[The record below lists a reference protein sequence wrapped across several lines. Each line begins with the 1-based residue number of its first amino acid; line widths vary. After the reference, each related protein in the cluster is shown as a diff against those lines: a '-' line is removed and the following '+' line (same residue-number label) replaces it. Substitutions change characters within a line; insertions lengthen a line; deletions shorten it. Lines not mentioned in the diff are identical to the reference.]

1 MSFKGY
7 VRKDGSVGIR
17 NYIGVISIVGC
28 ANDLAYAIASES
40 ESCVPFLHGQGCCQT
55 KPDLDRVTKV
65 LISLGRNP
73 NLAAV
78 VLVGLGC
85 ESINIDE
92 VWHGITESGKPVYKI
107 YARDYGGV
115 KNAIAEGRK
124 IVSRL
129 ELEVKCEEK
138 TVCSDDKLIIGIK
151 CGASDTTSGIIANPV
166 AGKLCDAVI
175 DKGGTCVFGEVT
187 EFIGAEHILA
197 QRAIDYNVEKK
208 IYDFVKRME
217 ERAIAVGYDMR
228 GGQPAGGNIRGGLT
242 TIEEKSLGAISKG
255 GSRKIN
261 DLFEYGE
268 RVTDKGKGLYI
279 IDSPGRE
286 PEMLTGLAAAGC
298 QLIVFTTG
306 LGTPHSFPFVPTI
319 KITANS
325 QTNQNLNDYID
336 LFLDID
342 STGENDDLEEMQ
354 KQLFEEVMRVANGE
368 TTKGEILKYG
378 KFTNNIYVLGPIL

>member
-1 MSFKGY
+1 
-7 VRKDGSVGIR
+7 
-17 NYIGVISIVGC
+17 
-28 ANDLAYAIASES
+28 
-40 ESCVPFLHGQGCCQT
+40 
-55 KPDLDRVTKV
+55 
-65 LISLGRNP
+65 
-73 NLAAV
+73 
-78 VLVGLGC
+78 
-85 ESINIDE
+85 
-92 VWHGITESGKPVYKI
+92 
-107 YARDYGGV
+107 
-115 KNAIAEGRK
+115 
-124 IVSRL
+124 
-129 ELEVKCEEK
+129 
-138 TVCSDDKLIIGIK
+138 
-151 CGASDTTSGIIANPV
+151 
-166 AGKLCDAVI
+166 
-175 DKGGTCVFGEVT
+175 
-187 EFIGAEHILA
+187 
-197 QRAIDYNVEKK
+197 
-208 IYDFVKRME
+208 
-217 ERAIAVGYDMR
+217 MR

-306 LGTPHSFPFVPTI
+306 LGTPHCFPFVPVI

-368 TTKGEILKYG
+368 TTKSEILKYG

>member
-28 ANDLAYAIASES
+28 ANDLAYAITSES

-55 KPDLDRVTKV
+55 KPDLDRVEKT
-65 LISLGRNP
+65 LINLGRNP

-78 VLVGLGC
+78 ILVGLGC
-85 ESINIDE
+85 ESIDISE
-92 VWHGITESGKPVYKI
+92 VQAGISESGKPI
-107 YARDYGGV
+107 YTVSARDHGGISDAV
-115 KNAIAEGRK
+115 SEACR
-124 IVSRL
+124 IVNRL
-129 ELEVKCEEK
+129 ESDIRSEERV
-138 TVCSDDKLIIGIK
+138 VCSDDKLVVGIK

-166 AGKLCDAVI
+166 AGKLCDIVI
-175 DKGGTCVFGEVT
+175 DKGGTCVFGETT

-197 QRAIDYNVEKK
+197 QRAANDAVEKK

-228 GGQPAGGNIRGGLT
+228 GGQPAGGNIKGGLT
-242 TIEEKSLGAISKG
+242 TIEEKSLGAISKS
-255 GSRKIN
+255 GSRRI
-261 DLFEYGE
+261 DDMRGYGE
-268 RVTDKGKGLYI
+268 RVTGKGLYA

-368 TTKGEILKYG
+368 TTKSEILKYG